1 MICRKTLLSNG
12 LFGVRRPDP
21 PQPLLVV
28 SRIGFALAISVT
40 IWLSLAPLS
49 GLHSAASIP
58 DVLSHFIGYAG
69 LGALA
74 IASGLRPL
82 TAFFLLVVFGA
93 LLEIVQGASGHRF
106 FEFKDIAVN
115 ALGLIA
121 GITLVVF
128 LRRTIFGLRM

>member
-1 MICRKTLLSNG
+1 
-12 LFGVRRPDP
+12 VRRPDP

-82 TAFFLLVVFGA
+82 TAFFLLVAFGA

-121 GITLVVF
+121 GIALVVF
-128 LRRTIFGLRM
+128 LRRTIHGLRM

>member
-1 MICRKTLLSNG
+1 MICRKPLLSNG
-12 LFGVRRPDP
+12 LFGVRSLVPS
-21 PQPLLVV
+21 QPLLVV

-49 GLHSAASIP
+49 ELPSAASIS
-58 DVLSHFIGYAG
+58 DILSHFIGYAG

-74 IASGLRPL
+74 ITSGLRPL
-82 TAFFLLVVFGA
+82 TAFFLLVAFGA

-121 GITLVVF
+121 GITLVDF
-128 LRRTIFGLRM
+128 LRRIIYGLRM

>member
-1 MICRKTLLSNG
+1 M
-12 LFGVRRPDP
+12 RRPDP